1 MRIKERAVL
10 AWNAWR
16 GNIPR
21 GNFYPTEKISS
32 RPEHRSSNVTASDFT
47 SSIFNRI
54 AMDVA
59 NTEIR
64 HVKNDKS
71 NGDQIIIEDGLHY
84 IFNVEANIDQSGIA
98 FRQDIAYSMFDEQ
111 AIAVVPIDYWRN
123 ESGTI
128 SDIETMRVGK
138 IIQWS
143 PEAVKVRVYN
153 DKTGEKEEGWFKKSE
168 VAIIENPLYPI
179 LSGPNSSL
187 QRLVHKMSMMDDLD
201 RLISSGRLDIIMQ
214 LPYAVKTE
222 LQMKN
227 AKERLESIEEQ
238 LRTGSNGIAYVDST
252 EKITQL
258 NRPAN
263 SQLQTSIDYL
273 TNQFFNQ
280 LGLTENIFNGTATEA
295 QMRVYY
301 SRTIDVLVDN
311 IIKEFDRKF
320 ISKTARTQG
329 HTLEAYRDMFKLVPI
344 QEVAKLGDT
353 FRRNQIA
360 TSNEMRKIVG
370 FPHHPDPNADL
381 LFNPNMPMQDQPG
394 NESPLGM
401 EEEGELNTEET
412 LFEE

>member
-16 GNIPR
+16 GNTQPSY
-21 GNFYPTEKISS
+21 NSEPTFS
-32 RPEHRSSNVTASDFT
+32 RPEHRSNNLTASDFAA
-47 SSIFNRI
+47 SVFNRI

-64 HVKNDKS
+64 HVKNNIK
-71 NGDQIIIEDGLHY
+71 NGDQEPIMSGLHNV
-84 IFNVEANIDQSGIA
+84 FNVEANIDQSGIA

-123 ESGTI
+123 ESGSL
-128 SDIETMRVGK
+128 SDVETMRVAK

-143 PEAVKVRVYN
+143 PTKIQVRVY
-153 DKTGEKEEGWFKKSE
+153 DDRTGRKEDVWFSKSD
-168 VAIIENPLYPI
+168 VAVIENPLYPI
-179 LSGPNSSL
+179 ITGPNSSL
-187 QRLVHKMSMMDDLD
+187 QRLLA
-201 RLISSGRLDIIMQ
+201 SGRLDIIIQ
-214 LPYAVKTE
+214 LPYAVKTD

-227 AKERLESIEEQ
+227 AKERLEGIEKQ
-238 LRTGSNGIAYVDST
+238 LAMGTNGIAYVDST
-252 EKITQL
+252 EKVVQL

-273 TNQFFNQ
+273 TQQFFNQ

-295 QMRVYY
+295 QMRIYY
-301 SRTIDVLVDN
+301 SRTVDTLVDH
-311 IIKEFDRKF
+311 IVKEFSRKF

-329 HTLEAYRDMFKLVPI
+329 HTLEPYRDMFKLVPI

-370 FPHHPDPNADL
+370 FAHHPDPNADL
-381 LFNPNMPMQDQPG
+381 LFNPNMPMDDQPG
-394 NESPLGM
+394 KEGGGAVA
-401 EEEGELNTEET
+401 EEEEVAVEETEE
-412 LFEE
+412 

>member
-16 GNIPR
+16 GNIQPSY
-21 GNFYPTEKISS
+21 NSEPTFS
-32 RPEHRSSNVTASDFT
+32 RPEHRSNNLTASDFAA
-47 SSIFNRI
+47 SVFNRI

-64 HVKNDKS
+64 HVKNDIKT
-71 NGDQIIIEDGLHY
+71 GDQELIMSGLQNV
-84 IFNVEANIDQSGIA
+84 FNVEANIDQSGIS

-123 ESGTI
+123 ESGSI
-128 SDIETMRVGK
+128 SDIETMRVAK

-143 PEAVKVRVYN
+143 PTKIQVRVY
-153 DKTGEKEEGWFKKSE
+153 DDRTGRKEDVWFSKSD
-168 VAIIENPLYPI
+168 VAVIENPLYPI
-179 LSGPNSSL
+179 ITGPNSSL
-187 QRLVHKMSMMDDLD
+187 QRLLRKMSMMDDLD
-201 RLISSGRLDIIMQ
+201 RLLSSGRLDIIIQ
-214 LPYAVKTE
+214 LPYAVKTD

-227 AKERLESIEEQ
+227 AKERLEGIEKQ
-238 LRTGSNGIAYVDST
+238 LAMGTNGIAYVDST
-252 EKITQL
+252 EKVVQL

-273 TNQFFNQ
+273 TQQFFNQ

-295 QMRVYY
+295 QMRIYY
-301 SRTIDVLVDN
+301 SRTVDTLVDH
-311 IIKEFDRKF
+311 IVKEFSRKF

-329 HTLEAYRDMFKLVPI
+329 HTLEPYRDMFKLVPI

-370 FPHHPDPNADL
+370 FTHHPDPNADL
-381 LFNPNMPMQDQPG
+381 LFNPNMPMDDQPG
-394 NESPLGM
+394 QPGKEGGGAVA
-401 EEEGELNTEET
+401 EEEEEVAVEETEE
-412 LFEE
+412 